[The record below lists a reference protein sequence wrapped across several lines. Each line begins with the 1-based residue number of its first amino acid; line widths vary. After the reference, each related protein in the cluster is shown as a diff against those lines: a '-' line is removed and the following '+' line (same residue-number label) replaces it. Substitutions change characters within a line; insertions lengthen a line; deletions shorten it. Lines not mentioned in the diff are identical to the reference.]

1 MKKIL
6 GIFILL
12 FIINVSATSGSINEN
27 SIFECN
33 NKYYGSHGNP
43 VHFHEVIK
51 KENKWVINGGEVDVP
66 SCYIK
71 PINKKE
77 DAKFS
82 KCVDGDTAK
91 LIINDKE
98 ETVRFLA
105 IDTPEIKHG
114 DNEGDPYGDK
124 ASNFT
129 CNKLKKA
136 QKITLEY
143 DSNSDTKDKY
153 GRVLAFVFV
162 DDVLL
167 QKELINNGL
176 AKVYY
181 VYGDYN
187 YVDELRRVE
196 ENAKNNKI
204 GIWSSDNNIENIV
217 PDIKEE
223 KNNDEE
229 TDEDIFIKILN
240 YLKIMIDYLRKIF
253 DLLAN

>member
-1 MKKIL
+1 MKKMVIVV
-6 GIFILL
+6 ILL
-12 FIINVSATSGSINEN
+12 FNINVFATSGSINEN

-91 LIINDKE
+91 LIINGKE

-114 DNEGDPYGDK
+114 DAEGDPYGDE
-124 ASNFT
+124 ASKFT
-129 CNKLKKA
+129 CNKLQSA

-143 DSNSDTKDKY
+143 DANSSLKDKY
-153 GRVLAFVFV
+153 GRVLAFIFV

-187 YVDELRRVE
+187 YVDELRLA
-196 ENAKNNKI
+196 ENDAKNKKI
-204 GIWSSDNNIENIV
+204 GIWKDDTNIENVV

-223 KNNDEE
+223 NTNDE
-229 TDEDIFIKILN
+229 DDILIKILN
-240 YLKIMIDYLRKIF
+240 FLKIIIDYLRKIF